1 MAPRAASPI
10 SAAGPAAGTSP
21 TAPANGERTIDKSDI
36 LGHIEGWYQLLRDA
50 VDAADPSS
58 IVATEAW
65 DLEPLETWVSGRVVL
80 IGDAAHAT
88 TPFASMGACM
98 TIQDSASLV
107 EHLGSDASV
116 EDALAAFV
124 SERKQR
130 DEAVVRESRR
140 MGHLS
145 QMHSPI
151 ATWLRDEAFSHT
163 PGRRAAGQRRVSR
176 SAPAA
181 QPQ

>member
-1 MAPRAASPI
+1 V
-10 SAAGPAAGTSP
+10 
-21 TAPANGERTIDKSDI
+21 E
-36 LGHIEGWYQLLRDA
+36 
-50 VDAADPSS
+50 AADPSS

-98 TIQDSASLV
+98 TIEDSVLLVDRLSSGASI
-107 EHLGSDASV
+107 D
-116 EDALAAFV
+116 DALAVFV
-124 SERKQR
+124 AERKQR
-130 DEAVVRESRR
+130 DEAVVRKSRR

-151 ATWLRDEAFSHT
+151 ATWLRDEAFSHM
-163 PGRRAAGQRRVSR
+163 PEDKSR
-176 SAPAA
+176 QVAEQLASGE
-181 QPQ
+181 